1 VESNIGNSESLTR
14 LFQNKLTELEKNVST
29 NIETMEKEKIDT
41 ERSII
46 AYNGNKI
53 INQNKL
59 NLFNSVLLN
68 ELA

>member
-1 VESNIGNSESLTR
+1 MESNIGNSESLTR